1 MEIQPPNMA
10 HIWPISYMAYMAYG
24 WHMDMGDTSASEPA
38 SQQQLAAEI
47 SVWCSEVQYNDEA
60 VKTFKTK

>member
-1 MEIQPPNMA
+1 
-10 HIWPISYMAYMAYG
+10 
-24 WHMDMGDTSASEPA
+24 MDMGDTSASEPA
-38 SQQQLAAEI
+38 SQQQLAVEI